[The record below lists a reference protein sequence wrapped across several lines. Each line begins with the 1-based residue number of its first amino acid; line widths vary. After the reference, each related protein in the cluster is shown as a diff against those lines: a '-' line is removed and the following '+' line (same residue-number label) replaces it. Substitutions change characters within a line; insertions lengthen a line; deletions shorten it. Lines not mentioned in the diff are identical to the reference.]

1 MQLDRY
7 QGRFYEIELLN
18 NGLTAGFEAWLD
30 HWHRNPKDDTIVC
43 IWTIAFCVGKKKKH
57 VKQWIDGGCSVL
69 NEKITGKG
77 DLTSLIWAKNKL
89 LELEKELS
97 CSDEFLPSYNVTNK
111 IVVHWA
117 DNKRRNAYEKYL
129 TKKMGY
135 SIDRYDNKKCLM
147 KIIKKEG
154 DC

>member
-1 MQLDRY
+1 MEFDRHKWRYLVIEQLD
-7 QGRFYEIELLN
+7 
-18 NGLTAGFEAWLD
+18 NGLTAAFEAWLED
-30 HWHRNPKDDTIVC
+30 YKSNHKDTLKCV
-43 IWTIAFCVGKKKKH
+43 WTIAFCVSKKKKY
-57 VKQWIDGGCSVL
+57 VKQWMNGGCSVL
-69 NEKITGKG
+69 DEKITGKG

-89 LELEKELS
+89 IEFEEELKKGEIFMYDNTS
-97 CSDEFLPSYNVTNK
+97 NK
-111 IVVHWA
+111 IVIHWD

-135 SIDRYDNKKCLM
+135 VIHKHDNKKCLM

>member
-1 MQLDRY
+1 MQLHKNPW
-7 QGRFYEIELLN
+7 RFYEIELLN
-18 NGLTAGFEAWLD
+18 NGLTAGFEAFLD
-30 HWHRNPKDDTIVC
+30 YCDRNPKDNTVIC

-57 VKQWIDGGCSVL
+57 VKQWIEGGCPVL
-69 NEKITGKG
+69 DEKITGKG
-77 DLTSLIWAKNKL
+77 DLTNLIWAKNKL
-89 LELEKELS
+89 LELEKEFKNGNSLI
-97 CSDEFLPSYNVTNK
+97 CDDNITNK

-117 DNKRRNAYEKYL
+117 DNRRRNAYEKYL